1 MFDSACQMDTV
12 ALIMSFIY
20 KPVLVYFTKTIVIFI
35 LMMKEVFLMHMLF
48 STLKAFIEAKVRS
61 RD

>member
-1 MFDSACQMDTV
+1 M
-12 ALIMSFIY
+12 
-20 KPVLVYFTKTIVIFI
+20 FI
-35 LMMKEVFLMHMLF
+35 LMLKEVFLMHMLF